1 MSAKSALFKYSSRNT
16 GIKRKR
22 EQKDRKNER
31 PEKITEKEVL
41 MWCKSRGF
49 DVSVVESKAVYSR
62 GAGRYLRGQTEAGFA
77 DIAGCTNDG
86 TAAFIELKARG
97 KLKTIRPAQILFLER
112 KARLGAFACCV
123 DSVSLIDGIFIL
135 WSEQRSVSREHGI
148 NFLLGLLK
156 DLDRRKIIEE
166 ISDDIDWS

>member
-1 MSAKSALFKYSSRNT
+1 VSVKSALFKYSSRNT

-22 EQKDRKNER
+22 EIKERKNER

-41 MWCKSRGF
+41 SWCKAKGF

-77 DIAGCTNDG
+77 DIAGCTDDG

-123 DSVSLIDGIFIL
+123 DSASLIDGIFVL
-135 WSEQRSVSREHGI
+135 WTQHRDVSREHGI
-148 NFLLGLLK
+148 NFLLGILK
-156 DLDRRKIIEE
+156 DMDRKKIIEE
-166 ISDDIDWS
+166 KDESFIP